1 MPHTLHLEDLIAPNE
16 PAVSVIPALHS
27 NNARHSH
34 DFYELVYVTE
44 GYCLHNVDGLST
56 LLMEGD
62 IFIMRPGVAHKY
74 TGNRET
80 RIYNCVFG
88 TAALENC
95 VEELRGLPGL
105 EVLFDSAQAAG
116 ISRMH
121 LALNERKNFLKL
133 ITAMGEESRDHPIGW
148 KLRLP
153 SYLIQLLVEYARV
166 YQLRGDSGHGDN
178 AYPEY
183 VHQALAVIDSNYRDC
198 GLSVHQI
205 ASIVGVSDDYL
216 TRQFRRVTGISTQE
230 YLRRYRFARAMDLL
244 QTDCSVSDVA
254 RQTGFRT
261 LSYFSREFTREL
273 GVTPTKY
280 RNQTKKNE
288 EATPWH

>member
-1 MPHTLHLEDLIAPNE
+1 MPHTLHLENLVAPDS
-16 PAVSVIPALHS
+16 PAISIISAYHT
-27 NNARHSH
+27 NNSSHSH

-62 IFIMRPGVAHKY
+62 IFIMRPGITHRYA
-74 TGNRET
+74 GNRVT

-88 TAALENC
+88 EAALTPYLD
-95 VEELRGLPGL
+95 ELRSLPGL
-105 EVLFDSAQAAG
+105 DVLFDAAPSSG

-121 LALNERKNFLKL
+121 LSLNERKGFLKL
-133 ITAMGEESRDHPIGW
+133 ITSMGEECKDHPLGW

-153 SYLIQLLVEYARV
+153 SHLIQLLVEYARAF
-166 YQLRGDSGHGDN
+166 QLREDSGHTDN
-178 AYPEY
+178 VYPEY
-183 VHQALAVIDSNYRDC
+183 VHQALSVIDANYGDC
-198 GLSVHQI
+198 NLSVHRI
-205 ASIVGVSDDYL
+205 ASQVGVSDDYL

-244 QTDCSVSDVA
+244 QTDCSIGDVA
-254 RQTGFRT
+254 KQAGFRT

-273 GVTPTKY
+273 GVTPSKY
-280 RNQTKKNE
+280 RNQTNNQ
-288 EATPWH
+288 